1 MTQISFDASALKKFV
16 HENELGEM
24 QAMVNAADSELRN
37 GTGAGADFRDWLH
50 LPTEYDHEEFDR
62 IKKAAN
68 PMTVKGKTATIKY
81 SAVRKKTK
89 KLAVSK
95 VLTVQK
101 NQGTVSYGKSKGNGK
116 IKISKTSGKVTV
128 KKGLKKGTYKVTVK
142 VKAAGTK
149 NYKAAAKTV
158 TFQVKVK

>member
-62 IKKAAN
+62 IKKAAKKIQSDSEVLVVIGIGGSYLGTR
-68 PMTVKGKTATIKY
+68 MAIDFLHDSFYY
-81 SAVRKKTK
+81 SQKPADRKFP
-89 KLAVSK
+89 L
-95 VLTVQK
+95 VLFAGNSLSSSYLHDLVQRGL
-101 NQGTVSYGKSKGNGK
+101 QVWYDHGTSHC
-116 IKISKTSGKVTV
+116 
-128 KKGLKKGTYKVTVK
+128 LPDLP
-142 VKAAGTK
+142 
-149 NYKAAAKTV
+149 
-158 TFQVKVK
+158 